1 MPKQGYGALAQR
13 IADHPNF
20 EVRLN
25 ATFDPSPR
33 PSVPVIYT
41 GPLDAYFGH
50 DEGRLRWR
58 TLDFRV
64 FRLPTQDFQGMA
76 VMNEADSEVPY
87 TRTIEFRHFHPERT
101 VSADKRPEEH
111 PSETQSTMR

>member
-1 MPKQGYGALAQR
+1 MPKPGYGVLAQR
-13 IADHPNF
+13 IADHPNI

-50 DEGRLRWR
+50 DEGRLRRR

-64 FRLPTQDFQGMA
+64 FRLPTQDFQGR
-76 VMNEADSEVPY
+76 S
-87 TRTIEFRHFHPERT
+87 
-101 VSADKRPEEH
+101 EEH
-111 PSETQSTMR
+111 TSELPVTNAQLVCRLLLANKKNTTSY